1 MKIIYQDKDLL
12 VIDKPA
18 GIDVIEMM
26 DLLVQ
31 EYPELKEA
39 GEEPRHG
46 LIHRLDKDTSG
57 VVLVAKNKESLVFF
71 QKQFSGQSESVSDKK
86 EKRLEKKVKKRYI
99 ALVVGNIKNDSGKI
113 ETLIGRGI
121 NDRKKQKVYLPH
133 EPNIEGKREAI
144 TDYRVIERFSAPGG
158 PALGGKNYTLLEVS
172 PRTGRKHQIRVHLSY
187 LNHPIVGD
195 KVYGFK
201 GQSSPNGLDRQ
212 FLHAKCIKIKMLNG
226 ETKEFCSELPNDLQ
240 NIINKLAK
248 DQL

>member
-1 MKIIYQDKDLL
+1 MKIIHQDEDLL
-12 VIDKPA
+12 VVDKPA

-26 DLLVQ
+26 DLLVK
-31 EYPELKEA
+31 EDSKLKEV
-39 GEEPRHG
+39 GEEPRYG

-57 VVLVAKNKESLVFF
+57 VILVAKNKESLVFF

-86 EKRLEKKVKKRYI
+86 EKRLEKKVEKRYI
-99 ALVVGNIKNDSGKI
+99 ALVVGNVKNDSGKI

-133 EPNIEGKREAI
+133 EPNIEGKREAV
-144 TDYRVIERFSAPGG
+144 TEYRVIERF
-158 PALGGKNYTLLEVS
+158 KDYTLLEVS

-201 GQSSPNGLDRQ
+201 GQSSPEGLNQ
-212 FLHAKCIKIKMLNG
+212 HFLHAKCIKLEMLNG
-226 ETKEFCSELPNDLQ
+226 EIKEFCSELPESLQ
-240 NIINKLAK
+240 NIINKLVK
-248 DQL
+248 N